1 MTTEINTK
9 GLAPF
14 ELRKWQKEA
23 LKRVT
28 TNEKGIFLEAAGGKG
43 KTIASL
49 AIAKFKKAKTILV
62 LNNQLS
68 ILKGWEE
75 SFKNM
80 NFDTDVKIMC
90 ITGRKIQNIIKA
102 SKSGKVKVDIL
113 IIDEWQNM
121 SSDKLIK
128 AYTKIARKYTIGL
141 SATPMRK
148 AGQNFYGLEKTL
160 WGKAEPNQIFNWRS
174 THGILVED
182 RFSYSKYKWT
192 EFRDYEKYISNLPNF
207 MSMGEIDKIE
217 NSEINNGH
225 KIIRHKIK
233 IKPQNP
239 ELIKKL
245 LKYNIVTINKKS
257 AMPKL
262 HFGVNAFIRYLNSAE
277 CEVDFPKI
285 KPLNKPSHLLDKIKH
300 MIDTCPD
307 PMIIITKSVQLAN
320 IIKQQNP
327 QIGIWTGET
336 KNNLDADVWVATQQT
351 LGVGVDGLQH
361 KFKHITV
368 LDPVDSDSGEFD
380 DYRQLLWRITGSR
393 QQHDVHLI
401 ELHFEKE

>member
-1 MTTEINTK
+1 MTIDTTD
-9 GLAPF
+9 LAPF
-14 ELRKWQKEA
+14 ELRKWQKVAIE
-23 LKRVT
+23 RS
-28 TNEKGIFLEAAGGKG
+28 NRPENGIFLEAAGGKG

-62 LNNQLS
+62 LNNQLT

-75 SFKNM
+75 AFKTM
-80 NFDTDVKIMC
+80 NFDPDVKHMC
-90 ITGRKIQNIIKA
+90 ITGRKLQNLLKE
-102 SKSGKVKVDIL
+102 SKSGKFQVDLL

-121 SSDKLIK
+121 SSDNLIK
-128 AYTKIARKYTIGL
+128 AYTKINAKYTIGL

-148 AGQNFYGLEKTL
+148 AGQNFYGLEKTI
-160 WGKAEPNQIFNWRS
+160 WGRANPNQIFNWRS

-192 EFRDYEKYISNLPNF
+192 EFRNYESYIKNLPNF
-207 MSMGEIDKIE
+207 MSMQEIDDIE
-217 NSEINNGH
+217 NAEINNGH
-225 KIIRHKIK
+225 KIIRHQIK
-233 IKPQNP
+233 VPSQNP
-239 ELIKKL
+239 ELIEL
-245 LKYNIVTINKKS
+245 MNKYNIVTINNKS

-262 HFGVNAFIRYLNSAE
+262 HFGVNAFKRYLNSAQ

-285 KPLNKPSHLLDKIKH
+285 KPLNKPSHLLNKIKS
-300 MIDTCPD
+300 MIESCPD

-320 IIKQQNP
+320 IIKEQNP
-327 QIGIWTGET
+327 QIGIWTGDKKE
-336 KNNLDADVWVATQQT
+336 NIEADIWVATQQT

-368 LDPVDSDSGEFD
+368 LDPVSPNSGEFD

-401 ELHFEKE
+401 EIYFMR

>member
-80 NFDTDVKIMC
+80 NFDPDVKIMC

-160 WGKAEPNQIFNWRS
+160 WGKA
-174 THGILVED
+174 
-182 RFSYSKYKWT
+182 
-192 EFRDYEKYISNLPNF
+192 
-207 MSMGEIDKIE
+207 
-217 NSEINNGH
+217 
-225 KIIRHKIK
+225 
-233 IKPQNP
+233 
-239 ELIKKL
+239 
-245 LKYNIVTINKKS
+245 
-257 AMPKL
+257 
-262 HFGVNAFIRYLNSAE
+262 
-277 CEVDFPKI
+277 
-285 KPLNKPSHLLDKIKH
+285 
-300 MIDTCPD
+300 
-307 PMIIITKSVQLAN
+307 
-320 IIKQQNP
+320 
-327 QIGIWTGET
+327 
-336 KNNLDADVWVATQQT
+336 
-351 LGVGVDGLQH
+351 
-361 KFKHITV
+361 
-368 LDPVDSDSGEFD
+368 
-380 DYRQLLWRITGSR
+380 
-393 QQHDVHLI
+393 
-401 ELHFEKE
+401 